1 MSLIIDSIKIEN
13 FMRLKDVVIRFPERG
28 VFGILADSLEDSDE
42 SNGVGKTTIIE
53 AIVYCLSGQSRA
65 KTETALIHYG
75 AEFMKVTTILK
86 DENNKKYKIT
96 RGRDNKGN
104 GILEYKD
111 EKSQGEKTLEAQKF
125 IDDLLG
131 IDKKDLEL
139 TIFFKQSEINK
150 FMELSSSD
158 TKKLLMKWQ
167 KNSHW
172 EEKEK
177 LTITQLKLEKE
188 KLKQITLKIEN
199 LSKTADVNKLEEE
212 NTLLNIK
219 KNNYNLRLNT
229 INEELEKLLKNTNY
243 SKEEIQNNILKQSK
257 LNNQLEKL
265 NNNKKQILI
274 NTKTIEE
281 LQKQIT
287 EENEIYNTKLN
298 TFYITNLNENKLL
311 NQKIENIKKNRNGV
325 CPIIFEECDRIKITD
340 EQLEELET
348 EYEVKS
354 ETILKAQNEL
364 TKVKNIA
371 KNNKLI
377 NEQINKL
384 NTEIQVLKE
393 SLKNEQTI
401 IEQLKEI
408 EDILN
413 NYNEEVD
420 SNITLLKNEKKELE
434 NNLNTIRDS
443 QAIINVKLQQIAE
456 NKTLV
461 DQLYS
466 EFEELNNHIGDLQY
480 LAYMFGKNGIPS
492 LEIENSFSQI
502 QDEINSFLRSISKF
516 DVIFKPD
523 KELKTWEENCL
534 SCNFIYPKNYKK
546 HNCEK
551 CHEPRK
557 RKRKDEIQLS
567 IVDNENEIGFE
578 MCSGGIKTLISLA
591 VRTAMTLLL
600 KRTNGLNLD
609 VLFLDE
615 IDSAI
620 DKKNKPLISDFV
632 NSLCQNLGFKQ
643 VLWISHDRNI
653 SSNVDN
659 TLLVTSNGA
668 YSKVAW
674 L

>member
-1 MSLIIDSIKIEN
+1 VLFRSSNVSWEEEMKNKIPQCFKENVFHHGKLSKINLTKPKNMLIMIDEIDTGDKEGQKLNETLEN
-13 FMRLKDVVIRFPERG
+13 AGLLDI
-28 VFGILADSLEDSDE
+28 
-42 SNGVGKTTIIE
+42 N
-53 AIVYCLSGQSRA
+53 Y
-65 KTETALIHYG
+65 
-75 AEFMKVTTILK
+75 MK
-86 DENNKKYKIT
+86 ENN
-96 RGRDNKGN
+96 
-104 GILEYKD
+104 
-111 EKSQGEKTLEAQKF
+111 
-125 IDDLLG
+125 
-131 IDKKDLEL
+131 
-139 TIFFKQSEINK
+139 
-150 FMELSSSD
+150 
-158 TKKLLMKWQ
+158 
-167 KNSHW
+167 
-172 EEKEK
+172 
-177 LTITQLKLEKE
+177 
-188 KLKQITLKIEN
+188 
-199 LSKTADVNKLEEE
+199 
-212 NTLLNIK
+212 
-219 KNNYNLRLNT
+219 
-229 INEELEKLLKNTNY
+229 
-243 SKEEIQNNILKQSK
+243 
-257 LNNQLEKL
+257 
-265 NNNKKQILI
+265 
-274 NTKTIEE
+274 
-281 LQKQIT
+281 
-287 EENEIYNTKLN
+287 IY
-298 TFYITNLNENKLL
+298 
-311 NQKIENIKKNRNGV
+311 
-325 CPIIFEECDRIKITD
+325 IIF
-340 EQLEELET
+340 
-348 EYEVKS
+348 VS
-354 ETILKAQNEL
+354 ATIYKE
-364 TKVKNIA
+364 
-371 KNNKLI
+371 
-377 NEQINKL
+377 
-384 NTEIQVLKE
+384 LKE
-393 SLKNEQTI
+393 LKKWGDKHSYISMTI
-401 IEQLKEI
+401 PETYISHKDFLEMDIIKEFYNI
-408 EDILN
+408 NSVKKAEIWIDEDILN
-413 NYNEEVD
+413 NYNEEID

-434 NNLNTIRDS
+434 SNLNTIRDS

-659 TLLVTSNGA
+659 TLLVTSNGT